1 MFDLC
6 SFHKPHSFR
15 ILVLHLQKNSPMLIS
30 KFQNFSPFY
39 IDGIALG
46 EQGLGRILDDIS
58 LSIDDVAEQLIG
70 GIR

>member
-1 MFDLC
+1 
-6 SFHKPHSFR
+6 
-15 ILVLHLQKNSPMLIS
+15 MLIS

-58 LSIDDVAEQLIG
+58 LSIDDVAEQLMG
-70 GIR
+70 GMR